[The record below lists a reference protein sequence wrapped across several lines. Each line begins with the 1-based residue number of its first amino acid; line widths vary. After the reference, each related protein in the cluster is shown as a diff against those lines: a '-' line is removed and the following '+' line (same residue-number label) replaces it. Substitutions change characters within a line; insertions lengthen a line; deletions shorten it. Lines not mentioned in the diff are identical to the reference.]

1 MALSLQG
8 QCYKVD
14 SVTSEAKII
23 EIAGRPVTFGA
34 TVTLEQ
40 LIADKFSLCDTG
52 KLVKTTVKSI
62 EMPEQLI
69 NIAGLQFLRRD
80 YVITLIIQTG
90 DKVYSVTAKKRIYV
104 NAMFL
109 TVEQIPHNK
118 KAYSKALEK
127 ALKLGVDKL

>member
-14 SVTSEAKII
+14 SVTSVAKVSQ
-23 EIAGRPVTFGA
+23 IASRPVTFGA

-40 LIADKFSLCDTG
+40 LVADRFSLCDSG
-52 KLVKTTVKSI
+52 ELITVVVNSVD
-62 EMPEQLI
+62 MPEQLI
-69 NIAGLQFLRRD
+69 NIIGLQFLQRD
-80 YVITLIIQTG
+80 YIVTLSV
-90 DKVYSVTAKKRIYV
+90 KVKDRLYVVTSKKRIYV

-127 ALKLGVDKL
+127 ALKLVVDKI